1 MLRTIFFTIVITLIA
16 YTCYIFPIHT
26 LLILATNKGISIKG
40 QLLATILTAVSILY
54 YLRSK
59 STFILLRLFVYEGLG
74 IGFFSLIA
82 IGISTIIS
90 FITQIPPTFEWTLGL
105 IIIMVM
111 YSTYNAKKI
120 IVKTISI
127 ESKKITSPVSVVF
140 VSDLHCGTNS
150 QVHLQKIVDKIN
162 QQNPDI
168 ILIGGDLIDSS
179 SFKIS
184 RLDCFKQFKQ
194 PIYFVTGNH
203 EYYLKHSTELINNLG
218 NYNIQVLTNESVMAN
233 GLQII
238 GLPDNQT
245 ISQHQTHSTRLIN
258 NEVFSIMMVH
268 KPKLWET
275 ITTPPDLML
284 SGHTH
289 NGQIWPFNWLV
300 KRQFKYIYGKYNIK
314 QSTLYVSCGAAT
326 WGPKMRLGSTSEII
340 YFKINNQ

>member
-105 IIIMVM
+105 IVIMVT

-120 IVKTISI
+120 VVKTISI
-127 ESKKITSPVSVVF
+127 ESKKIISPVSVVF

-150 QVHLQKIVDKIN
+150 QVHLQKIVDKID

-168 ILIGGDLIDSS
+168 ILIGGDLVDSS
-179 SFKIS
+179 SFQTS
-184 RLDCFKQFKQ
+184 RLNCFKQF
-194 PIYFVTGNH
+194 N
-203 EYYLKHSTELINNLG
+203 STTVE
-218 NYNIQVLTNESVMAN
+218 
-233 GLQII
+233 
-238 GLPDNQT
+238 
-245 ISQHQTHSTRLIN
+245 
-258 NEVFSIMMVH
+258 
-268 KPKLWET
+268 
-275 ITTPPDLML
+275 
-284 SGHTH
+284 
-289 NGQIWPFNWLV
+289 
-300 KRQFKYIYGKYNIK
+300 
-314 QSTLYVSCGAAT
+314 
-326 WGPKMRLGSTSEII
+326 
-340 YFKINNQ
+340 